1 MRLRTASGDVV
12 PINLEIEATCRCNN
26 AARRRREQD
35 IEGSSHTSPPLSPHL
50 AEMDGEPARR
60 VTLEDFSNTATPQ
73 FFMSIARP
81 EVQAANISYLHS
93 LIQLIQG
100 NLFHGLPSED
110 PYAHLASYIEICNTV
125 KIAGVPEDAVRL
137 NLFSFSLAGEA
148 KRWLHSF
155 KGNSLRTWEEVVEK
169 FLKKY
174 FPESKTA
181 EGKMEISSFHQFPDE
196 SLSEALDRFH
206 GLLRKTPTH
215 GYSEPVQLNIFI
227 DGLRPQSKQLL
238 NASVGGKIKLK
249 TPEKAMELIENM
261 AVSDQAILRDRTYV
275 STKRSL
281 LELSTQ
287 DATLAQNKLLTR
299 QIEALTET
307 LSKLPQ
313 QLQAV
318 SSSHS
323 SVLQVEGCPTCGGTH
338 EPGQCVSQQDTSRE
352 VNYMGI
358 TKSRIPGL
366 QPGETHPDSTKGE
379 QDSITGHQDLI
390 KEEISCKVQG
400 GGIKETNIRSK
411 GTNNHTGTPAKV
423 RISKKSPPI

>member
-12 PINLEIEATCRCNN
+12 PINLEIEATCQRNN

-35 IEGSSHTSPPLSPHL
+35 TKGSSYTSPPLSPNHT
-50 AEMDGEPARR
+50 EMDGEPAQR
-60 VTLEDFSNTATPQ
+60 VILEDFSNTATPQ
-73 FFMSIARP
+73 FFTCIARP
-81 EVQAANISYLHS
+81 EVQAVNISYPHS

-110 PYAHLASYIEICNTV
+110 PYTHLASYIEICNTV
-125 KIAGVPEDAVRL
+125 KIGEVLEDAMRL

-155 KGNSLRTWEEVVEK
+155 KGNILRTWEEVVGK

-181 EGKMEISSFHQFPDE
+181 EGKMEISSFHQFSDE

-206 GLLRKTPTH
+206 ELLRNTPTH

-238 NASVGGKIKLK
+238 DAAAGGKIKLK
-249 TPEKAMELIENM
+249 TPEEAMEVIENM
-261 AVSDQAILRDRTYV
+261 AASDQAILRDRTYIP
-275 STKRSL
+275 TKRSL
-281 LELSTQ
+281 LELSTH
-287 DATLAQNKLLTR
+287 DTNLAQNKLLTR

-313 QLQAV
+313 QL
-318 SSSHS
+318 
-323 SVLQVEGCPTCGGTH
+323 
-338 EPGQCVSQQDTSRE
+338 
-352 VNYMGI
+352 
-358 TKSRIPGL
+358 
-366 QPGETHPDSTKGE
+366 
-379 QDSITGHQDLI
+379 
-390 KEEISCKVQG
+390 
-400 GGIKETNIRSK
+400 
-411 GTNNHTGTPAKV
+411 
-423 RISKKSPPI
+423 